1 MLMRTDPFRE
11 LDRLSQQLLTS
22 AARPTAV
29 PIDAYRKGDT
39 FYVHF
44 DLPGVRVEDV
54 DLTVERNVL
63 TVRADRHGPQDEEV
77 EVLVAERPQGTFT
90 RQLFLG
96 DTLDT
101 DRMEADYE
109 AGVLTVKLPVAEQ
122 AKPRKVQISG
132 ATERQKISA

>member
-1 MLMRTDPFRE
+1 MRTDPFRE
-11 LDRLSQQLLTS
+11 IDRLSQQLLTS

-44 DLPGVRVEDV
+44 DLPGVRVEDI
-54 DLTVERNVL
+54 DLTVERNIL
-63 TVRADRHGPQDEEV
+63 TVRAERHGPRDDEV
-77 EVLVAERPQGTFT
+77 ETLVAERPQGTFT

-122 AKPRKVQISG
+122 AKPRKVQITG
-132 ATERQKISA
+132 ATERQKIGA